1 MFVGAN
7 AGGRGVFNLNGGSLA
22 ATGIAGIPGFSGPVA
37 AEVIGESGIG
47 IFNQTGGTNV
57 AGSLV
62 IFAPSGVGSVANLS
76 NAYNLSGGS
85 LSSGTIQNSG
95 TFNYSGGSLTGNF
108 INWNG
113 AAFNISGSGTMIVN
127 GNLTNNGGTITVTAN
142 QAQFLNVT
150 LASGTYNADP
160 STNIFQTL
168 DVGAAAYI
176 TGVIGDVFKVN
187 GNFQNLSTQ
196 NSLWNTSAAE
206 LDFTGG
212 GLHTF
217 NLAGQN
223 GAGFSNN
230 FAWNILSIGAGNKLN
245 LGAGSG
251 DALYVNF
258 LQGLVIS
265 GNLITN
271 IDGAA
276 GLFLYYNPVDNPF
289 LSGNYS
295 LTGGGQLIAAG
306 PLTAT
311 PEPSSIVL
319 MITGLAA
326 LLGYALWRK
335 RAATAR
341 HLASLP
347 S

>member
-1 MFVGAN
+1 
-7 AGGRGVFNLNGGSLA
+7 
-22 ATGIAGIPGFSGPVA
+22 
-37 AEVIGESGIG
+37 
-47 IFNQTGGTNV
+47 
-57 AGSLV
+57 
-62 IFAPSGVGSVANLS
+62 
-76 NAYNLSGGS
+76 
-85 LSSGTIQNSG
+85 
-95 TFNYSGGSLTGNF
+95 
-108 INWNG
+108 
-113 AAFNISGSGTMIVN
+113 
-127 GNLTNNGGTITVTAN
+127 
-142 QAQFLNVT
+142 
-150 LASGTYNADP
+150 
-160 STNIFQTL
+160 
-168 DVGAAAYI
+168 
-176 TGVIGDVFKVN
+176 
-187 GNFQNLSTQ
+187 LSTQ
-196 NSLWNTSAAE
+196 NTLWNTSAAE

-223 GAGFSNN
+223 GGGFSNN

-276 GLFLYYNPVDNPF
+276 GLFLYYNPADNPF

-326 LLGYALWRK
+326 LLGYAFWRK